1 MNKTLFQIENMKSGR
16 RIIYKG
22 FDKWEWSAGN
32 GEDGTFFK
40 EEELDFMLFI
50 TGIKNDLYEFGGD
63 CGILKYEINYYLPK
77 HLEIASKNTEDL
89 EQEDSLF

>member
-16 RIIYKG
+16 RVIYKG

-50 TGIKNDLYEFGGD
+50 TGAKHDLYEHGGD
-63 CGILKYEINYYLPK
+63 CGVIKYDISYFKVEEPK
-77 HLEIASKNTEDL
+77 IENPADKEDV
-89 EQEDSLF
+89 DCLF